1 MKFLFV
7 TFARVY
13 SCRKDGPK
21 KRTNDSCLI
30 WESNTSKACWPVIL
44 GRTLCVAP

>member
-13 SCRKDGPK
+13 SCRKDGPE

-30 WESNTSKACWPVIL
+30 WENNTSKACWPVIL
-44 GRTLCVAP
+44 GRTLCVAL